1 MTITDLQEHLH
12 IVARPCLKSF
22 FLRTKLLKAVVQFIF
37 DRFDNPFDLSF
48 RHDKVFGWI
57 NGHLLHLLQRVT
69 RCGIDYGNPVDFIPK
84 QFYAISSLFVGG
96 EYLYNVP
103 AYPQCATNE
112 IDIVPLIL
120 DANELSQ
127 KFVP

>member
-1 MTITDLQEHLH
+1 MVHACNLRDRDMRLIHNQE
-12 IVARPCLKSF
+12 
-22 FLRTKLLKAVVQFIF
+22 
-37 DRFDNPFDLSF
+37 
-48 RHDKVFGWI
+48 KVFGWI

-69 RCGIDYGNPVDFIPK
+69 RCGIDYGNPVDFISK

-103 AYPQCATNE
+103 AHPQCATNE